1 MQKLEK
7 SIKKILQI
15 EKKEYNVFVSQTD
28 YNKIFTNNNYMI
40 KTTSYKLYKKYKA
53 EWLMVEL
60 VSKQDLNPYKK

>member
-28 YNKIFTNNNYMI
+28 YNKNLI
-40 KTTSYKLYKKYKA
+40 LYNTYY
-53 EWLMVEL
+53 E
-60 VSKQDLNPYKK
+60 NF